1 MNKEQYIEAIKQLNY
16 YTKKYDEGNPEISD
30 EEWDNLYF
38 SCIEF
43 ENETGY
49 IDENS
54 PSATIQ
60 FDVVN
65 SLKKVTHSHPMLSL
79 DKTKDVKEI
88 EKFVKKSPCIVMAKM
103 DGLTCSLTYKNGK
116 LVSAETRGNGVV
128 GEDILHN
135 AKTIKSIPQT
145 IDCLD
150 EIIIDGEVICTYK
163 DFEEFSNEYKNPRNF
178 ASGSI
183 RLIDPNECAK
193 RKLTFVA
200 WDIISTDVDFTEKLS
215 MLNKFGFVVVP
226 YQAVV
231 MDNLEKQQKEMKDYC
246 ATMSYPIDGL
256 VYRINDQKVWN
267 EQGKTEHHFCGSYA
281 FKFYDEM
288 YETTLIDIE
297 WSVGKT
303 GLVTPVAIFEPVE
316 IDGTTVQRA
325 SLHNLTIMEEVLGTP
340 YVGQKIWVFKANMI
354 IPQVAKAEKIS

>member
-1 MNKEQYIEAIKQLNY
+1 MTKEQYIEKINELNRL
-16 YTKKYDEGNPEISD
+16 TKLYDEGNPEISD
-30 EEWDNLYF
+30 EEWDNMYF
-38 SCIEF
+38 DCCQYEK
-43 ENETGY
+43 ETGY

-103 DGLTCSLTYKNGK
+103 DGLTCSLTYKNGN

-135 AKTIKSIPQT
+135 AKTIKSIPKT

-150 EIIIDGEVICTYK
+150 EVIIDGEVICTYK

-200 WDIISTDVDFTEKLS
+200 WDIISIDVDFTEKLS
-215 MLNKFGFVVVP
+215 MLDKFGFVVVP
-226 YQAVV
+226 YQNVV

-256 VYRINDQKVWN
+256 VYRINNQKVWD

-288 YETTLIDIE
+288 YETNLIDIE

-303 GLVTPVAIFEPVE
+303 GIVTPVAIFEPVE

-340 YVGQKIWVFKANMI
+340 YVGQKIWIFKANMI
-354 IPQVAKAEKIS
+354 IPQVAKAEKL